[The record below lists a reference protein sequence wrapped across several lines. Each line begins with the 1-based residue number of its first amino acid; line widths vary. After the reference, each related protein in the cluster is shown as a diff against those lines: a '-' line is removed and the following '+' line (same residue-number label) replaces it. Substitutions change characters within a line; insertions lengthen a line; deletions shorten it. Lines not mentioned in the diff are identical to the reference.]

1 MSTEADFR
9 REFFKELSDARGIA
23 GQGGGPLTLLEK
35 LGRRKVPVQ
44 FFEPDPL
51 TSHSDYYYNARQN
64 VLYKRKTISSTRA
77 VWSSVATI

>member
-1 MSTEADFR
+1 MSTESDFR
-9 REFFKELSDARGIA
+9 SEFFEGLSEVRGMP
-23 GQGGGPLTLLEK
+23 GQGGGPLTLLER
-35 LGRRKVPVQ
+35 LGKKKIPVQ

-64 VLYKRKTISSTRA
+64 VLYKRKIISSVRA